1 VQISASKTMLEP
13 KSFNFKGLSPIKRIK
28 SGSLYKYFLG
38 NTTSYEKAKELQQR
52 AIEKGYSGSF
62 VVAFQREV
70 IVPLNNALKRN

>member
-1 VQISASKTMLEP
+1 MLEP

-38 NTTSYEKAKELQQR
+38 NSTSYEKAKELQQR

-62 VVAFQREV
+62 VVAFQGDE